1 MSESASVVVLGGGYG
16 GIRVAKGLDAV
27 ADVTLVDPSDAF
39 HHNVASLRAL
49 VEPAWLDRIFFPYGR
64 LLSRGQFVRDRATA
78 VDGTHVT
85 LASGA
90 ALAPDY
96 LVLATGSRYPFP
108 HKSDAA
114 DAETSRS
121 RFRASHAELRG
132 ADRVLLVGAGPAG
145 LELSGEI
152 TAAFP
157 EKRVTIVDVAPDILA
172 GPYDQ
177 ALREDLRRQL
187 DKLGVEL
194 VLGSPLRALPDT
206 APGVAGPVRV
216 TTEAGETLEADIWYQ
231 CFGVSLQTGYL
242 RGALAEARDAHG
254 YLRVDEHL
262 RVIGQER
269 VFAVGDITDA
279 DRDMAGV
286 ASMQGEL
293 VAANVGALIA
303 GTGELKA
310 YVPHPPGIL
319 LPLGPGGGAGQFGG
333 AVVGPEQVSEI
344 KGRTLL
350 LERFA
355 TLFDA

>member
-1 MSESASVVVLGGGYG
+1 MSESPSVLVLGGGYG
-16 GIRVAKGLDAV
+16 GIRVAKGLDPV

-49 VEPAWLDRIFFPYGR
+49 VEPDWLERIFFPYSR
-64 LLSRGQFVRDRATA
+64 LLSRGRVLRDRATA

-90 ALAPDY
+90 TLAPDY

-114 DAETSRS
+114 DTETSRA

-132 ADRVLLVGAGPAG
+132 ADRVLVVGAGPAG
-145 LELSGEI
+145 LELTGEI

-157 EKRVTIVDVAPDILA
+157 DKRVTIVDVAPDILA
-172 GPYDQ
+172 GPFDQ
-177 ALREDLRRQL
+177 ALRDELRRQL

-194 VLGSPLRALPDT
+194 LLGSPLRALPDP
-206 APGVAGPVRV
+206 APGVAAPVRV
-216 TTEAGETLEADIWYQ
+216 TTGAGETVEADIWYQ

-242 RGALAEARDAHG
+242 RGALAEARNAQG

-262 RVIGQER
+262 RVAGQER

-279 DRDMAGV
+279 DRDMA
-286 ASMQGEL
+286 ASAGRQGEL
-293 VAANVGALIA
+293 VAANLGVLIA
-303 GTGELKA
+303 GTGELA
-310 YVPHPPGIL
+310 SYTPHEPGIL
-319 LPLGPGGGAGQFGG
+319 LPLGPTGGAGQFAG
-333 AVVGPEQVSEI
+333 AVIGPEQASEI
-344 KGRTLL
+344 KGRNLL